1 MGDIKPESE
10 EIAVH
15 DRDLRDEKP
24 IQPQHIA
31 ELTEEEKVLEK
42 KLVRR
47 IDWII
52 LPMIVTVYL
61 LNWIDRYVMPRAVKY
76 QLLRCYKIQKQLRI
90 SSSGRPRV

>member
-15 DRDLRDEKP
+15 DHDLQGEKP
-24 IQPQHIA
+24 VQTQHIA

-61 LNWIDRYVMPRAVKY
+61 LNWIDRYVF
-76 QLLRCYKIQKQLRI
+76 
-90 SSSGRPRV
+90 RP